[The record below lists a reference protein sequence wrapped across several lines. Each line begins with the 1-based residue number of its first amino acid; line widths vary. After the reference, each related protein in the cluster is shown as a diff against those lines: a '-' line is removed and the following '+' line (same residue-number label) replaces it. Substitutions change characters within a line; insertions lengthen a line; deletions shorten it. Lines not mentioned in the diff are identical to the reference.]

1 MGGVPAQI
9 SGKSC
14 RGSGVAGRAVSDRYH
29 AVAGMAETG
38 LSAHTLRLVS
48 RSGLLTFPWRTTMF
62 RAVATLV
69 LLTLAIP
76 LAGCVVEGPGHPG
89 YCYYHPYKC
98 GR

>member
-1 MGGVPAQI
+1 
-9 SGKSC
+9 
-14 RGSGVAGRAVSDRYH
+14 
-29 AVAGMAETG
+29 
-38 LSAHTLRLVS
+38 
-48 RSGLLTFPWRTTMF
+48 MF